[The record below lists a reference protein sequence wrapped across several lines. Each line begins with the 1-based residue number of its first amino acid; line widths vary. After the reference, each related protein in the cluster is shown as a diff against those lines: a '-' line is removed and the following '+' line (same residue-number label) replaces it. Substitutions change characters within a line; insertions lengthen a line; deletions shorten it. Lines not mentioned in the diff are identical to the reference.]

1 MILVSRC
8 SRAAAVLSLIAA
20 TAAPLT
26 AATTKRHIAGPL
38 PDILVPGPATDA
50 GTGKPVKNVGVANG
64 VLRSLTNDA
73 GVYSIKLPVGRPTLL
88 TATYFAYKPLTKTVT
103 PAAGVTSD
111 FALSPNPSIFVKT
124 SAGETVDLDYDTS
137 KFAYL
142 EGFIGYVKDDNA
154 HFCKPDR
161 TTWAPNKSEFNKVLG
176 PAQNV
181 NFSPCCTLG
190 PITTVNVEMKSG
202 EKTAVY
208 FNDSCFGYEVDFLG
222 RERSTGNFRN
232 FAFKNI
238 AEIDFP

>member
-8 SRAAAVLSLIAA
+8 SRAVAVLLLIAA
-20 TAAPLT
+20 TAAPLA

-38 PDILVPGPATDA
+38 PEITVTGTVTDA
-50 GTGKPVKNVGVANG
+50 STGKPVKNVEVANG

-73 GVYSIKLPVGRPTLL
+73 GAYSIKLPVGRPTLL
-88 TATYFAYKPLTKTVT
+88 TATYFAFKTLTKTVT

-142 EGFIGYVKDDNA
+142 EVFIGYVKDDNA
-154 HFCKPDR
+154 NFCKPDG